1 MSEFSNS
8 FHALGLDEEGAA
20 QLLCDA
26 RATGLVLP
34 KKGKLTTMIVARRNW
49 EAVIDKSKGT
59 LLLYEL
65 AVDHGVSLRLF
76 EGPKPSGHLAKS
88 FATGQKLFDAAPF
101 LAAGL
106 LTKAGAKEL
115 DALLAGRTIDR
126 AGREKVASLLGLHD
140 VADIGSDDLAERKSL
155 LVTTYPKAIFVERGT
170 RAAWEIDLAEQ
181 SVILCALSAKR
192 LAQLKEEPG
201 LAADL
206 LEARHE
212 QTIKGL
218 LDLGSRGAALVKA
231 FTRSDAAEVVADAV
245 RGRSGAVL
253 EGLPEGMTARVIS
266 SEEVVRIANALDA
279 QSETLVKDRCAAAG
293 AALGEPK
300 LGHGYKAMR
309 ELYRKAATSGESM
322 LVAFE

>member
-1 MSEFSNS
+1 MRSSPVAPLIAWVARS
-8 FHALGLDEEGAA
+8 SRRSSGCTTWPTSAPTISQSASRCSSRRIPGRSSSSA
-20 QLLCDA
+20 A
-26 RATGLVLP
+26 RAP
-34 KKGKLTTMIVARRNW
+34 
-49 EAVIDKSKGT
+49 
-59 LLLYEL
+59 
-65 AVDHGVSLRLF
+65 
-76 EGPKPSGHLAKS
+76 
-88 FATGQKLFDAAPF
+88 
-101 LAAGL
+101 
-106 LTKAGAKEL
+106 
-115 DALLAGRTIDR
+115 
-126 AGREKVASLLGLHD
+126 
-140 VADIGSDDLAERKSL
+140 
-155 LVTTYPKAIFVERGT
+155 
-170 RAAWEIDLAEQ
+170 WEIDLAEQ

-192 LAQLKEEPG
+192 LAQLKEEAS

-266 SEEVVRIANALDA
+266 NEEVVRIANALDA